1 MELFLAV
8 SYSKPGTLLYFFQK
22 IIPSFPCFSC
32 NKQRTRLLWS
42 LLVLGTKDHQICVQ
56 LLLLIFDFDN
66 TAHSQLSQCRGS
78 DSAASLNV
86 ISNTESTNFSW
97 IVSSCRLTCV
107 KIIDQKTYNMQLP
120 VVTTRII

>member
-8 SYSKPGTLLYFFQK
+8 SYRKPGTLLYYFQK

-56 LLLLIFDFDN
+56 LLLLTFDFTMAD
-66 TAHSQLSQCRGS
+66 SQLSQCKGS

-97 IVSSCRLTCV
+97 IVSSCKLTCV